1 MSMEGNKPVGSG
13 QGTGFLAPQGL
24 TVPPVEAV
32 TKPITAAAQA
42 AKVEMTTVTVAQG
55 GWAME
60 VQVPKLTDPAAIK
73 ERQMEQQQRAWRAAD
88 KLNAAYTARRAKA
101 FTHG

>member
-1 MSMEGNKPVGSG
+1 MSMEGKSPVGSG
-13 QGTGFLAPQGL
+13 QGTGFLPPQGL
-24 TVPPVEAV
+24 TVPPVETT
-32 TKPITAAAQA
+32 TKPIIAAAQA
-42 AKVEMTTVTVAQG
+42 AKVETTTFFVAQG

-60 VQVPKLTDPAAIK
+60 VTVPKLTDPVAIK
-73 ERQMEQQQRAWRAAD
+73 ARQMEQQERAWRQAD

>member
-24 TVPPVEAV
+24 TVPPVETT
-32 TKPITAAAQA
+32 TKPIVAAAQA
-42 AKVEMTTVTVAQG
+42 AKVETTTFFVAQG

-60 VQVPKLTDPAAIK
+60 VTVPRLSGEALVT
-73 ERQMEQQQRAWRAAD
+73 QQREQHARALRQAA
-88 KLNAAYTARRAKA
+88 KLDAAYRARSAKA